1 MSETRERALA
11 FVVRNRHGLRL
22 YSNTGKPTKEMRLE
36 EGDGWKVLVNM
47 SQPCAG
53 EGQRGVIVRKL
64 DGEEVCE
71 RFSWIEL
78 AEANWSAIAVTE
90 VGHA

>member
-11 FVVRNRHGLRL
+11 FVVRNRHELRL
-22 YSNTGKPTKEMRLE
+22 YSNTGKPTKDMRLE
-36 EGDGWKVLVNM
+36 EGDGWKVIVNM

-64 DGEEVCE
+64 DGEEICE

-78 AEANWSAIAVTE
+78 AEANVTAILA
-90 VGHA
+90 GDR